1 MSLIHCKRFSS
12 SDGFTLIEVL
22 VALIV
27 VSIGLLGLAG
37 LQATSVR
44 FNQQAYLRSQA
55 VQQAYD
61 MADRIRANA
70 RGMWDGDYDDIDGTE
85 SDPACIDTDC
95 SPADLATT
103 DAVAWN
109 AQNVSVLPGSY
120 LSREVEGVNP
130 GQGHVRMALVA
141 PLEECVEAARRM
153 SELLTG

>member
-85 SDPACIDTDC
+85 SDPGCIDTDC

-109 AQNVSVLPGSY
+109 AQNVSVLPAGSGTVTRDTTAAAMVFNIVVNW
-120 LSREVEGVNP
+120 SEGPDTEDQHTFTVSFRP
-130 GQGHVRMALVA
+130 
-141 PLEECVEAARRM
+141 
-153 SELLTG
+153 

>member
-1 MSLIHCKRFSS
+1 MSVKPFNRPTSNA
-12 SDGFTLIEVL
+12 GFTLIEVL

-70 RGMWDGDYDDIDGTE
+70 RGMWDGNYDDIDGTE
-85 SDPACIDTDC
+85 TDPGCISTDC
-95 SPADLATT
+95 SPADLADT

-109 AQNVSVLPGSY
+109 AQNVAALPNGAGTVARDAAATAVVFNIVVNWS
-120 LSREVEGVNP
+120 EGPDTEDQRSFAVSFRP
-130 GQGHVRMALVA
+130 
-141 PLEECVEAARRM
+141 
-153 SELLTG
+153 